1 MSTITL
7 DELRISFRSWLICEL
22 IYGPLGALIRTS
34 VALLLFRLQLSN
46 WEKRMLCACLGIVY
60 AYTIIYFS
68 ITLLQCSPPQYFWK
82 QFDGS
87 GMSGSCH
94 DPHRLPIAAYCH
106 SAIAALSDWFITTL
120 YIWKLTQNRTTVK
133 AGNRMGLDKTRMAI
147 IVLVSFGILYVSAFS
162 LTWHLTDEL
171 GPGRR

>member
-22 IYGPLGALIRTS
+22 IYGPLCALIRTS
-34 VALLLFRLQLSN
+34 VALLLFRLQLSS
-46 WEKRMLCACLGIVY
+46 WEKRTLCICLGIIY
-60 AYTIIYFS
+60 AFTVIYFF
-68 ITLLQCSPPQYFWK
+68 ITLLQCNPPSYFWK

-106 SAIAALSDWFITTL
+106 SAIAAPSDWFITTL
-120 YIWKLTQNRTTVK
+120 YIWKLTRNRECVK
-133 AGNRMGLDKTRMAI
+133 AGNGMGLDKTRIAI
-147 IVLVSFGILYVSAFS
+147 IVLGSFGILYVSFPS
-162 LTWHLTDEL
+162 LKWHLTD
-171 GPGRR
+171 